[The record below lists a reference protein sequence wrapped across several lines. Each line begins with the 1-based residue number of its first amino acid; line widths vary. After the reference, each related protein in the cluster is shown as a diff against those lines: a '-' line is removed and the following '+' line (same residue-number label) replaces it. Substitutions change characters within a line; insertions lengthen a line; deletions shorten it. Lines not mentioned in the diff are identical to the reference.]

1 MLCPGDDDP
10 ISLHVNRTSKCTNNS
25 HPRTRSGPKA
35 REKEEAEND

>member
-1 MLCPGDDDP
+1 MGDDDP
-10 ISLHVNRTSKCTNNS
+10 ISLHVNRTSKCI